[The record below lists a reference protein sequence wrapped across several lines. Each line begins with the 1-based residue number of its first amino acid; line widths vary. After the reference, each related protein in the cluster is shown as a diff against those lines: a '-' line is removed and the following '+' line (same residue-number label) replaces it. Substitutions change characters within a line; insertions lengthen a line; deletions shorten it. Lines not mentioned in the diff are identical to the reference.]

1 MSHDDNCAVIVPC
14 VGLRDETT
22 MSVWTRNPSFAR
34 IFFMPTLPDGTYDV
48 IVIDAEPGDDGDLHI
63 EVTISLGPRV
73 GDVIRLRRSHIE
85 RGHAATDTEDPY
97 ALLGVPGTLRV
108 RAGQPTFRPETR

>member
-1 MSHDDNCAVIVPC
+1 MNA
-14 VGLRDETT
+14 R
-22 MSVWTRNPSFAR
+22 VWTGNPTFAR
-34 IFFMPTLPDGTYDV
+34 IFFMTKLPDGTYDV
-48 IVIDAEPGDDGDLHI
+48 IVVDAETDDGGGLHI

-73 GDVIRLRRSHIE
+73 GDVIRLRGRHIE
-85 RGHAATDTEDPY
+85 RGRAASAAEDPF